1 MLFIGFVF
9 SEFYLF
15 KSKTITL
22 SFLPYFGKDSLV
34 INKNYFSEIISDSV
48 SIQSLRFYLS
58 DINLIKNG
66 RKIYQVKNQ
75 PNLIDISK
83 KLQVKLFTKSE
94 LEFDSIQ
101 FDIGVDSLSQVSGA
115 MGGDLDPMKGMY
127 WSWQSGYINFKLEG
141 KSNICNTRNHVFQ
154 FHIGGYQSPYNT
166 IQHIILPVQNKTNIN
181 IKLNIKKMLS
191 QIDLKNVNQI
201 MSPSEKSVEISKQY
215 ANFFSIE

>member
-1 MLFIGFVF
+1 MIFIGFVF
-9 SEFYLF
+9 SAFYLF

>member
-1 MLFIGFVF
+1 MIFIGFVF

>member
-1 MLFIGFVF
+1 MIFIGFIF
-9 SEFYLF
+9 SAFYF
-15 KSKTITL
+15 SKSKTITL
-22 SFLPYFGKDSLV
+22 SFLPYFGNDSLV

-58 DINLIKNG
+58 NINLIKNG

-75 PNLIDISK
+75 HNLIDISK
-83 KLQVKLFTKSE
+83 KLQVKLLTKSE

-154 FHIGGYQSPYNT
+154 FHIGGYISPYNS

-181 IKLNIKKMLS
+181 IRLNIKKLLS
-191 QIDLKNVNQI
+191 QIDLKNVNQV

>member
-1 MLFIGFVF
+1 MIFIGFIF
-9 SEFYLF
+9 SAFYLF
-15 KSKTITL
+15 KPKPITL

-34 INKNYFSEIISDSV
+34 INKNYFSEIIRDSV

-75 PNLIDISK
+75 HNLIDISK
-83 KLQVKLFTKSE
+83 KLQVKISTKSE

-127 WSWQSGYINFKLEG
+127 WSWQSGYINFKL
-141 KSNICNTRNHVFQ
+141 
-154 FHIGGYQSPYNT
+154 
-166 IQHIILPVQNKTNIN
+166 
-181 IKLNIKKMLS
+181 
-191 QIDLKNVNQI
+191 
-201 MSPSEKSVEISKQY
+201 
-215 ANFFSIE
+215 

>member
-1 MLFIGFVF
+1 M
-9 SEFYLF
+9 
-15 KSKTITL
+15 
-22 SFLPYFGKDSLV
+22 

-181 IKLNIKKMLS
+181 IKLNIKKLLS

>member
-1 MLFIGFVF
+1 MIFIGFVF
-9 SEFYLF
+9 SAFYLF
-15 KSKTITL
+15 KPKTITL
-22 SFLPYFGKDSLV
+22 SFLPYFGNDSLV
-34 INKNYFSEIISDSV
+34 INKNYFSEIISDSI

-75 PNLIDISK
+75 PNLVDISK
-83 KLQVKLFTKSE
+83 KLQVKLLTKSE

-141 KSNICNTRNHVFQ
+141 KSNICNNRNHVFQ
-154 FHIGGYQSPYNT
+154 FHIGGYIFPYNS

-181 IKLNIKKMLS
+181 IKLNIKKLLS
-191 QIDLKNVNQI
+191 QIDLKNVNQV
-201 MSPSEKSVEISKQY
+201 MSPSEKSVEISKQF

>member
-1 MLFIGFVF
+1 MIFIGFVF
-9 SEFYLF
+9 SAFYLF
-15 KSKTITL
+15 KPKTITL

-101 FDIGVDSLSQVSGA
+101 FDIGVDSLSQISGA
-115 MGGDLDPMKGMY
+115 MGGDLDPTKGMY

-181 IKLNIKKMLS
+181 IKLNIKKLLS

>member
-1 MLFIGFVF
+1 MIFIGFIF
-9 SEFYLF
+9 SAFYLF
-15 KSKTITL
+15 KPKTITL

-34 INKNYFSEIISDSV
+34 INKNYFSETINDSV

-94 LEFDSIQ
+94 LEFDAIQ

-154 FHIGGYQSPYNT
+154 FHIGGYISPYNS
-166 IQHIILPVQNKTNIN
+166 IQHIILPIQNKTNIN
-181 IKLNIKKMLS
+181 IKLNIKKLLS
-191 QIDLKNVNQI
+191 QIDLKNLNQI
-201 MSPSEKSVEISKQY
+201 MSPSEKSVEISKQF

>member
-1 MLFIGFVF
+1 MIFIGFIF
-9 SEFYLF
+9 SAFYLF
-15 KSKTITL
+15 KPKPITL

-34 INKNYFSEIISDSV
+34 INKNYFSEIIRDSV

-58 DINLIKNG
+58 NINLIKNG

-75 PNLIDISK
+75 HNLIDISK
-83 KLQVKLFTKSE
+83 KLQVKLFTKFE

-154 FHIGGYQSPYNT
+154 FHIGGYIFPYNT
-166 IQHIILPVQNKTNIN
+166 IQHIILPVKNKTNIN
-181 IKLNIKKMLS
+181 IKLNIKKLLS
-191 QIDLKNVNQI
+191 QIDLKNVNQV
-201 MSPSEKSVEISKQY
+201 MSPSEKSVEISKQF

>member
-1 MLFIGFVF
+1 MLFIGFIF
-9 SEFYLF
+9 SAFYLF
-15 KSKTITL
+15 KPKTITL

-66 RKIYQVKNQ
+66 RKIYHVKNQ

-83 KLQVKLFTKSE
+83 KLQVKLLTKSE

>member
-1 MLFIGFVF
+1 MLFIGFIF
-9 SEFYLF
+9 SAFYLF
-15 KSKTITL
+15 KPKPITL

-34 INKNYFSEIISDSV
+34 INKNYFSETINDSV

-94 LEFDSIQ
+94 IEFDSIQ

-154 FHIGGYQSPYNT
+154 FHIGGYISPYNS
-166 IQHIILPVQNKTNIN
+166 IQHIILPIQNKTNIN
-181 IKLNIKKMLS
+181 IKLNIKKLLS
-191 QIDLKNVNQI
+191 QIDLKNVNQV
-201 MSPSEKSVEISKQY
+201 MSPSEKSVEISKQF

>member
-1 MLFIGFVF
+1 MIFIGFVF
-9 SEFYLF
+9 SAFYLF
-15 KSKTITL
+15 KPKPITL

-75 PNLIDISK
+75 PNLIDISQ

-181 IKLNIKKMLS
+181 IKLNIKKLLS

>member
-1 MLFIGFVF
+1 MIFIGFIF
-9 SEFYLF
+9 SAFYLF
-15 KSKTITL
+15 KPKPITL
-22 SFLPYFGKDSLV
+22 SFFPYFGKDSLV
-34 INKNYFSEIISDSV
+34 INKNYFSEINRDSV

-66 RKIYQVKNQ
+66 RKIFQVKNQ

-94 LEFDSIQ
+94 LEFDAIQ

-154 FHIGGYQSPYNT
+154 FHIGGYISPYNS

-181 IKLNIKKMLS
+181 IKLNIKKLLS
-191 QIDLKNVNQI
+191 QIDLKNVNQV
-201 MSPSEKSVEISKQY
+201 MSPSEKSVEISKQF

>member
-1 MLFIGFVF
+1 MIFIGFIF
-9 SEFYLF
+9 SAFYLF
-15 KSKTITL
+15 KPKTITL

-34 INKNYFSEIISDSV
+34 INKNYFSETINDSV

-154 FHIGGYQSPYNT
+154 FHIGGYISPYNS
-166 IQHIILPVQNKTNIN
+166 IQHIILPTQNKTNIN
-181 IKLNIKKMLS
+181 IKLNIKKLLS